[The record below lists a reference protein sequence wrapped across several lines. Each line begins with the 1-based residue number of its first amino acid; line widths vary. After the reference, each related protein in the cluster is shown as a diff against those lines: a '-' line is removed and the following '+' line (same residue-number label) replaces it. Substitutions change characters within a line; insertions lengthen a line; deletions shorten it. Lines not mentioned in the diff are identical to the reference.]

1 MKITKGIVAVNA
13 FNVFAVLGFLIS
25 ATGSVNEQGSTLFM
39 VLRIGLPIA
48 LGIVGGTFMYT
59 LLTWYDEAKTKV
71 HGKADDGDK

>member
-25 ATGSVNEQGSTLFM
+25 ATGPVNEQGSTLFM
-39 VLRIGLPIA
+39 ILRIGLPIA

-59 LLTWYDEAKTKV
+59 LLTWCDEAKNRIN
-71 HGKADDGDK
+71 GKADSED